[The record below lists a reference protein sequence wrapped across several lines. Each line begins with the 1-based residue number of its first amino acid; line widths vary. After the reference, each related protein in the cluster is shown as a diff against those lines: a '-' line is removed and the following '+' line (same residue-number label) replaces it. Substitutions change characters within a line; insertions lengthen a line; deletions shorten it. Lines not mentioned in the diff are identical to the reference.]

1 MLDGGNQANVLLV
14 PIIVLGNQL
23 ILCYYINMDLLEY
36 RLIQYLLTELK
47 LFCTN
52 VWTIN
57 QKTIE
62 LELI

>member
-36 RLIQYLLTELK
+36 GLMQYLL
-47 LFCTN
+47 N
-52 VWTIN
+52 
-57 QKTIE
+57 
-62 LELI
+62 